1 MLPVELTMEVLLT
14 ALCSA
19 GLALAA
25 WWLFGRLLRPI
36 PGTQMRVVLRGEGDG
51 SGLEQAVRS
60 LMWLRSLGL
69 LSCPVT
75 ILDEGLTDEGR
86 WLAQELIRR
95 WPAVEADF

>member
-1 MLPVELTMEVLLT
+1 
-14 ALCSA
+14 
-19 GLALAA
+19 
-25 WWLFGRLLRPI
+25 
-36 PGTQMRVVLRGEGDG
+36 
-51 SGLEQAVRS
+51 VRS